1 MEKLHGKVALITGG
15 TSGIGY
21 ATALLFHEE
30 GATVFVT
37 GRNEKNLEVARQ
49 KLPAAITVL
58 QSDAGNLEEIGRLLQ
73 EIGKTTERIDILF
86 LNAGIAAMKPFEAT
100 TEADFDS
107 MMNVNL
113 KGPFFT
119 IQKALPM
126 LNKGASVIIT
136 SSIAAHKGFAM
147 MAAYSA
153 SKAAVKSLGA
163 TLGAY
168 LADRCIRVNT
178 ISPGAIMTPIYGKAG
193 LSREALDGMA
203 ESFNKSIPLHRF
215 GEPEEIAQAAL
226 HLASHDSSYLNATDI
241 VVDGGYLAA

>member
-1 MEKLHGKVALITGG
+1 MNKLHGKVALITGG
-15 TSGIGY
+15 TTGIGY

-30 GATVFVT
+30 GAKVYVT
-37 GRNEKNLEVARQ
+37 GINDNSLQQARQ
-49 KLPAAITVL
+49 ALPAGITVIR
-58 QSDAGNLEEIGRLLQ
+58 SDAGKIADIDKLLAEISQ
-73 EIGKTTERIDILF
+73 SSKSIDVLF
-86 LNAGIAAMKPFEAT
+86 LNAGIATMKPFEAT

-126 LNKGASVIIT
+126 LSKGASIIIT
-136 SSIAAHKGFAM
+136 SSIAGHKGFGM

-153 SKAAVKSLGA
+153 TKAAVKSLAG

-168 LADRCIRVNT
+168 LAERCIRVNS
-178 ISPGAIMTPIYGKAG
+178 ISPGAITTPIYGKTG
-193 LSREALDGMA
+193 LDKEALDNLA
-203 ESFNKSIPLHRF
+203 ETFNKIIPVHRF

-226 HLASHDSSYLNATDI
+226 FLASHDSSYMNASDI
-241 VVDGGYLAA
+241 TVDGGYLSA